1 MAENQVNKKII
12 AKNSM
17 FLYIRML
24 LIMVVTLYTSRVVL
38 ATLGIED
45 YGIYNAVGGIVA
57 MMGFLNSS
65 MANAVQRFLSF
76 EMGKGNTNKVNTIFN
91 VSLQAHIIIA
101 AIVFI
106 VMEIGGLWFL
116 NYKMNI
122 PSDRMLAANWVF
134 QCSIFVSMF
143 SILQV
148 PYNALIIA
156 KEQMS
161 VYAYVSIIEA
171 MLKLGIV
178 YLLVLSG
185 FDKLIAYSVFTMVV
199 SIVIIMLYVI
209 YCKNKF
215 QESTLRFIKD
225 FRSLR
230 DLTGFASWNV
240 LGEIA
245 WIFTGQGVNILLN
258 IFFGPVVNAARGIAY
273 QVEGAIMK
281 FVQSFQVALNPQI
294 IKTYAAVQ
302 HSQTISL
309 VYLGTRF
316 SYYLVLILSLPLYFE
331 IDYILSVWLKEVPD
345 MTADF
350 CRLIMICS
358 LVQTSSNLFATVAK
372 AYGRIRNYQLIISF
386 ILMCNFPLSYLMLY
400 WGYGPLSTVGIAI
413 LVQVVC
419 LLARLLLMKNMIEYS
434 ICDFMRNVILPLF
447 VVTIIASVMP
457 YFICNIMT
465 EGLPRFLCNLFATE
479 FVLFGIIYFIGLRQN
494 ERQLILNYI
503 VNIKNKYVKK

>member
-258 IFFGPVVNAARGIAY
+258 
-273 QVEGAIMK
+273 K
-281 FVQSFQVALNPQI
+281 
-294 IKTYAAVQ
+294 
-302 HSQTISL
+302 
-309 VYLGTRF
+309 
-316 SYYLVLILSLPLYFE
+316 
-331 IDYILSVWLKEVPD
+331 
-345 MTADF
+345 
-350 CRLIMICS
+350 
-358 LVQTSSNLFATVAK
+358 
-372 AYGRIRNYQLIISF
+372 
-386 ILMCNFPLSYLMLY
+386 
-400 WGYGPLSTVGIAI
+400 
-413 LVQVVC
+413 
-419 LLARLLLMKNMIEYS
+419 
-434 ICDFMRNVILPLF
+434 
-447 VVTIIASVMP
+447 
-457 YFICNIMT
+457 
-465 EGLPRFLCNLFATE
+465 
-479 FVLFGIIYFIGLRQN
+479 
-494 ERQLILNYI
+494 
-503 VNIKNKYVKK
+503 